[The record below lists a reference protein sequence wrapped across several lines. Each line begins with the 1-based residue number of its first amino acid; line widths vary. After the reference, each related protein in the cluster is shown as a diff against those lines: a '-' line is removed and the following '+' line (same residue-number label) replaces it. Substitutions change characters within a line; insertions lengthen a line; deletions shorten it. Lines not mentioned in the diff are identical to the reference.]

1 MVDLLGLPV
10 TAIFGQLMIGLI
22 NGAFYALLALGLAVI
37 FGLLHVINFAQG
49 ALYMLG
55 ALVAWLLLTEIGL
68 AYWWALILSPLLVA
82 AVGAAIERTV
92 ILPLYGRDP
101 LYGLLLTLG
110 VAMMIEYGVVW
121 RYGSAGMPYGTPE
134 ALRGVVNLGFMILPL
149 YRLWVMAAS
158 IVVCLVV
165 WHMIERSSVGARLRA
180 ATEDPAMAQALGI
193 NVPALRTTAF
203 AVGAGI
209 AALAGVLAAP
219 IYQVGPLMGQSL
231 LITVFAVVVIGG
243 MGSIRGAVIAGF
255 SLGLIEGLMRLVY
268 PEGTRMAV
276 FLIMAVVLLTRPE
289 KPIGRA

>member
-1 MVDLLGLPV
+1 MSASVGIVIVSHSPDVAKGAADMVRQMVGEEV
-10 TAIFGQLMIGLI
+10 A
-22 NGAFYALLALGLAVI
+22 
-37 FGLLHVINFAQG
+37 
-49 ALYMLG
+49 
-55 ALVAWLLLTEIGL
+55 VAWCGGDPDGGL
-68 AYWWALILSPLLVA
+68 GTDVA
-82 AVGAAIERTV
+82 KIMAAIEEV
-92 ILPLYGRDP
+92 YSDA
-101 LYGLLLTLG
+101 G
-110 VAMMIEYGVVW
+110 VAMLIEYGVVW

-149 YRLWVMAAS
+149 YRLWVMAGS
-158 IVVCLVV
+158 MIVCLIV
-165 WHMIERSSVGARLRA
+165 WHIVERSSVGARLRA